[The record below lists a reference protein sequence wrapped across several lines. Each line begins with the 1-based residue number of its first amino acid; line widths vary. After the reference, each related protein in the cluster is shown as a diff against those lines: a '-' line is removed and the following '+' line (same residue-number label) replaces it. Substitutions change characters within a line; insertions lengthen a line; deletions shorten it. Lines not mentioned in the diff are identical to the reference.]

1 MSLDKATYESQSSS
15 KTIKL
20 VQDDKTIIITTTTEI
35 IENDNP
41 SSSNE
46 VTYSVQYSTK
56 SSETTKLDEDDKI
69 ITMKTTDTTTTTT
82 YSKLT
87 NKELLE
93 FLLQNVNNNKVH
105 INFVIK
111 SDSRN
116 KNLWLYTSD
125 IPINAEALIGNYQ
138 SLPSMYGPNPLDN
151 YDITFCHMLNKC

>member
-1 MSLDKATYESQSSS
+1 MFLDKATYESQSSS

-20 VQDDKTIIITTTTEI
+20 VQDDKTIIIITTTEI

-56 SSETTKLDEDDKI
+56 SSETTKLNEDDKI

-105 INFVIK
+105 INFVKFICP
-111 SDSRN
+111 
-116 KNLWLYTSD
+116 NL
-125 IPINAEALIGNYQ
+125 INSFNFYFL
-138 SLPSMYGPNPLDN
+138 
-151 YDITFCHMLNKC
+151 F